1 MFHIIGFVLVGFL
14 AGLIARAL
22 KPGDDRMSV
31 LLTTILGMTGAII
44 AGWVGRAMGWYGP
57 QDGAGLFVS
66 VIGAILVLF
75 VAYGVSHRR
84 RSRI

>member
-22 KPGDDRMSV
+22 KPGNDRMSV
-31 LLTTILGMTGAII
+31 LLTTLLGMGGAII
-44 AGWVGRAMGWYGP
+44 AGWFGRAVGWYGP

-66 VIGAILVLF
+66 VIGAIAVLTISY
-75 VAYGVSHRR
+75 AVSHRR
-84 RSRI
+84 RTRT